1 LFFVITTQ
9 GGMEMLSLHFNKQVF
24 INTLKANDSIVYAIT
39 PLALMATLLFQ
50 GTIKGNLKPE
60 YFAYALIVSVAFCTW
75 GIVDRKF
82 RQMSAQRQKVSVGK
96 MDE

>member
-1 LFFVITTQ
+1 
-9 GGMEMLSLHFNKQVF
+9 MLSLHFNKQVF

-75 GIVDRKF
+75 GLVDRKF

>member
-1 LFFVITTQ
+1 
-9 GGMEMLSLHFNKQVF
+9 MLSLHFNKQVF

-75 GIVDRKF
+75 DRKF

>member
-1 LFFVITTQ
+1 
-9 GGMEMLSLHFNKQVF
+9 MLSLHFNKQVF

-39 PLALMATLLFQ
+39 TLALMSTLLLQ

-60 YFAYALIVSVAFCTW
+60 YFAYALIVSLAFCTW

-82 RQMSAQRQKVSVGK
+82 RQMSAERQKN
-96 MDE
+96 

>member
-1 LFFVITTQ
+1 
-9 GGMEMLSLHFNKQVF
+9 MLSLHFNKQVF

-82 RQMSAQRQKVSVGK
+82 RQMSARRQKVSVGK